1 MAEDCDG
8 MVMVTGWVL
17 QIGDGGKEKG
27 QQLELWYD
35 ASGGFVGYE
44 GS

>member
-1 MAEDCDG
+1 
-8 MVMVTGWVL
+8 MVL
-17 QIGDGGKEKG
+17 IAFGGKEKG
-27 QQLELWYD
+27 QQLEFLYD